1 MTAHVVHQFK
11 EFLLRILSQLLN
23 IIHGINQAALGKSG
37 NPLDAGQ
44 RIHGMEQVRAA
55 DPGLAPQIQK
65 LRAGAGFRHRTQ
77 HGHQFRV
84 VSDSE
89 IIEARRR
96 SNLQV
101 QSELLLFHE

>member
-1 MTAHVVHQFK
+1 
-11 EFLLRILSQLLN
+11 
-23 IIHGINQAALGKSG
+23 
-37 NPLDAGQ
+37 
-44 RIHGMEQVRAA
+44 MEQVRAA